1 VALIKP
7 FRALR
12 PVPDKAEP
20 VSCVPYDV
28 VHESE
33 VREFL
38 REDPLTFLQVTRPDA
53 GLSEEELPAAEAM
66 RIAKE
71 NLQRFIDEGILV
83 LENEP
88 CIYIYRLAARTHT
101 QTGIVAC
108 VSVDEYEQG
117 RIKKHEKTRPDKVDD
132 RMEHMLELRAQT
144 GLIFLAF
151 RGTELI
157 HRLIEKAVTD
167 EPLFDFPGIHDT
179 QQTVWRI
186 PAADADADAMIKAFA
201 EVPALYIADGHHRAE
216 SAAKVREKL
225 RSTNP
230 EHNGSE
236 DYNFFMAGMFP
247 AEDLR
252 ILAYNRVVKDL
263 NGSSSDGFLEKL
275 TSHFVVAETKE
286 KQPRDPRNFCM
297 YLDGKWY
304 ALRFATDFLVAPPPN
319 EALDVSIL
327 QRYLLEPV
335 LGIGDVRT
343 DTRIGFS
350 GGGRGVEELER
361 LVDSGEMRVAFSL
374 FPTTME
380 DLFAVSDMNEIMPP
394 KSTWFEPKL
403 RDGLFVHRI

>member
-1 VALIKP
+1 MALIKP

-53 GLSEEELPAAEAM
+53 GLSDEELPPEEAM
-66 RIAKE
+66 RIAKA
-71 NLQRFIDEGILV
+71 NLQRFIDDGVLV

-101 QTGIVAC
+101 QTGVVAC
-108 VSVDEYEQG
+108 VSIDEYEHG
-117 RIKKHEKTRPDKVDD
+117 LIKKHEKTRPDKVED

-157 HRLIEKAVTD
+157 HRLIDEAVKR
-167 EPLFDFPGIHDT
+167 EPLFDFPGINDT

-186 PAADADADAMIKAFA
+186 PATEAEPMIEAFA

-216 SAAKVREKL
+216 SASKVREKL
-225 RSTNP
+225 RNEGA
-230 EHNGSE
+230 EHNADG
-236 DYNFFMAGMFP
+236 DHNFFMAGLFP

-263 NGSSSDGFLEKL
+263 NGLSSEEFLEAL
-275 TSHFVVAETKE
+275 TRHFVVGGTAEKVPADR
-286 KQPRDPRNFCM
+286 QNFSM

-304 ALRFATDFLVAPPPN
+304 ALRFAVDFLVAPPPN

-343 DTRIGFS
+343 DTRIGFV

-380 DLFAVSDMNEIMPP
+380 DLLTVSDMDEIMPP

>member
-1 VALIKP
+1 MALIKP

-12 PVPDKAEP
+12 PVPDKAEA

-53 GLSEEELPAAEAM
+53 GLTEDELTAAEALET
-66 RIAKE
+66 AKA
-71 NLQRFIDEGILV
+71 NLQRLIDEGVLV
-83 LENEP
+83 TESEP
-88 CIYIYRLAARTHT
+88 CIYIYRLATRTHT
-101 QTGIVAC
+101 QTGVVAC
-108 VSVDEYEQG
+108 CSLDEYEHG
-117 RIKKHEKTRPDKVDD
+117 LIKKHEKTRPDKVAD
-132 RMEHMLELRAQT
+132 RMEHMMKLRAQT
-144 GLIFLAF
+144 GLLFLAF
-151 RGTELI
+151 RGTETIRELI
-157 HRLIEKAVTD
+157 DKAVKS
-167 EPLFDFPGIHDT
+167 EPLFNFTGINET

-186 PAADADADAMIKAFA
+186 SDAEELQKAFG

-216 SAAKVREKL
+216 SALQARNILREA
-225 RSTNP
+225 NP
-230 EHNGSE
+230 EHKGSE

-247 AEDLR
+247 AEDLK

-263 NGSSSDGFLEKL
+263 NGLSDEGFLAKL
-275 TSHFVVAETKE
+275 ADNFIVKETLRKE
-286 KQPRDPRNFCM
+286 PGDPRNFCM
-297 YLDGKWY
+297 YLSGKWY
-304 ALRFATDFLVAPPPN
+304 ALHFTLEFFTAPPPD

-327 QRYLLEPV
+327 QRYLLEPI

-343 DTRIGFS
+343 DTRIEFV
-350 GGGRGVEELER
+350 GGGRGTEELER

-374 FPTTME
+374 YPTTME

>member
-1 VALIKP
+1 MALIKP

-53 GLSEEELPAAEAM
+53 GLSDEELPPAEAM

-71 NLQRFIDEGILV
+71 NLQRFIDDGVLV
-83 LENEP
+83 LEKEP
-88 CIYIYRLAARTHT
+88 SIYIYRLAARTHT
-101 QTGIVAC
+101 QTGVVAC
-108 VSVDEYEQG
+108 VSLNEYENG
-117 RIKKHEKTRPDKVDD
+117 SIKKHEKTRLDKVEE
-132 RMEHMLELRAQT
+132 RTEHMLELRAQT

-151 RGTELI
+151 RGTDLI
-157 HRLIEKAVTD
+157 HRLIHEAVQG
-167 EPLFDFPGIHDT
+167 EPLFDFPGINDT

-186 PAADADADAMIKAFA
+186 PADRAGALVDAFA
-201 EVPALYIADGHHRAE
+201 AVPALYIADGHHRTE
-216 SAAKVREKL
+216 SAEKAREIL
-225 RSTNP
+225 RGENP
-230 EHNGSE
+230 NHDGSE

-263 NGSSSDGFLEKL
+263 NGLTSEEFLERL
-275 TSHFVVAETKE
+275 TRHFVVNETTEKE
-286 KQPRDPRNFCM
+286 PNDRQNFCM

-304 ALRFATDFLVAPPPN
+304 GLRFATDFLIAPPPN

-327 QRYLLEPV
+327 QSYLLEPV

-350 GGGRGVEELER
+350 GGARGVNELER

-380 DLFAVSDMNEIMPP
+380 DLLTVSDMNEIMPP

-403 RDGLFVHRI
+403 RDGLFVHTI